1 MYPFAP
7 VPGAAVMV
15 TLVSHNGTCCIGI
28 NVDAAAVPDTD
39 VFVASL
45 RAGFAEVLALADEQ
59 LPDVSDTAHSTSGVG
74 AG

>member
-7 VPGAAVMV
+7 VPGAAVMI

-28 NVDAAAVPDTD
+28 NVDGAAVPDTEL
-39 VFVASL
+39 FVASL
-45 RAGFAEVLALADEQ
+45 RAGFAEVLALADMR
-59 LPDVSDTAHSTSGVG
+59 LPDSDDAVRSTSGVG

>member
-28 NVDAAAVPDTD
+28 NVDAAAVPDTE

-45 RAGFAEVLALADEQ
+45 RAGFDEVLALADES
-59 LPDVSDTAHSTSGVG
+59 LADTAGAAQSTSGVG